1 MTYTVLLVEDN
12 PADILLM
19 QRVFQAET
27 WRHISLQILKNGNA
41 ALAYLQ
47 GEGEYGD
54 RDRYPLPTLIL
65 LDWNLPGRS
74 GAEILIWLK
83 QQPILKRL
91 PIIILSSSGEKN
103 SVNRAYDLG
112 ANSYLVKPTGIA
124 VLTTLLNNLHTYWFK
139 LSEKPTLDE

>member
-41 ALAYLQ
+41 ALAYLE

-54 RDRYPLPTLIL
+54 RDRYPLPVLIL

-124 VLTTLLNNLHTYWFK
+124 MLTALLNNLHTYWFR